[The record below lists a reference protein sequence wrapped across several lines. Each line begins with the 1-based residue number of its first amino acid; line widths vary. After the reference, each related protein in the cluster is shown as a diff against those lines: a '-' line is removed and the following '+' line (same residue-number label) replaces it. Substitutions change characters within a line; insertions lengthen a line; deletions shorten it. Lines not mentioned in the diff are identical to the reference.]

1 MTPEQ
6 RARTQLLAI
15 APDSPE
21 DIGLMADRVLED
33 YDYALDFPLLS
44 DDGSA
49 ITNRYGLLN
58 EDDGRGRQIPHP
70 TTYVIDMEGTVRW
83 KFTEV
88 DYRIR
93 PEHADILAALNALE
107 PN

>member
-6 RARTQLLAI
+6 RDRTQLVAI

-49 ITNRYGLLN
+49 ITYRYGLLN
-58 EDDGRGRQIPHP
+58 EEDGRGRHIPHP
-70 TTYVIDMEGTVRW
+70 TTYVIDMDGTVQW

-93 PEHADILAALNALE
+93 PEHEDILAALNALE
-107 PN
+107 P